1 MTNLQSRLFS
11 GGARKGAAFSASL
24 LIWAVAALTTPVASA
39 DIMFTNFGAGDS
51 YDAST
56 GNAVGNFFDGNNY
69 AQGGTFVAS
78 ETQKLTS
85 ISVALGCF
93 FACPDDFTISL
104 HADSSDMPGASLEA
118 FDVSGAKLGAFGN
131 NNPPVQV
138 TSVLMP
144 ILTAGKRYWVTVSS
158 PDTDSIEWNL
168 NSTGDT
174 SDEAIST
181 DGATTWFSPSGLT
194 PGAFE
199 VVATPEPTSLLL
211 LGTLLSGFALRKR
224 LSRN

>member
-1 MTNLQSRLFS
+1 MKNLQSRLFS
-11 GGARKGAAFSASL
+11 SGARTGAAFSASL

-39 DIMFTNFGAGDS
+39 DIMFANFGAGGS
-51 YDAST
+51 YDTST
-56 GNAVGNFFDGNNY
+56 GNTVGNFFDGNTY

-104 HADSSDMPGASLEA
+104 HADSSDMPGATLEN
-118 FDVSGAKLGAFGN
+118 FNVSGGTLGAFGN
-131 NNPPVQV
+131 NNPLVQV
-138 TSVLMP
+138 KSVLMP
-144 ILTAGKRYWVTVSS
+144 IMTGGARYWVTVSS

-168 NSTGDT
+168 NSTGDA
-174 SDEAIST
+174 SEEAIST
-181 DGATTWFSPSGLT
+181 DGAATWFSPSGLT

-199 VVATPEPTSLLL
+199 VNATPEPTSLLL
-211 LGTLLSGFALRKR
+211 LGTLLSGVALRKR
-224 LSRN
+224 LSRG